1 MEVGSSGGAQVC
13 NYATWHSEENKRKSI
28 VVRPPDHGH
37 CAPLGMGES
46 CPGGLG
52 TTGKGEDSSVECGE
66 NVIGWTW
73 CRVEVPGGGIWLL
86 SRKRIKGL
94 WLTTLIRG
102 IF

>member
-1 MEVGSSGGAQVC
+1 MPHGTLKKIKESQYPPA
-13 NYATWHSEENKRKSI
+13 
-28 VVRPPDHGH
+28 RPTTGT
-37 CAPLGMGES
+37 APLGWAKVTR
-46 CPGGLG
+46 LG